1 MAIKKKRRISIRID
15 MTPMVDIAFLLLI
28 FYMATTQFKPP
39 EQKAVSLPS
48 SHSQI
53 ELPSKDKIIVTVTPD
68 DSIFVD
74 YMEKVEKEI
83 NGRMV
88 PTIERVYMDA
98 TPYTVGKVINSIRA
112 RNFNALVIIKADK
125 DVKFGTM
132 KKVMDTM
139 VEENLSRFQIITEL
153 EAEAI

>member
-1 MAIKKKRRISIRID
+1 M
-15 MTPMVDIAFLLLI
+15 
-28 FYMATTQFKPP
+28 
-39 EQKAVSLPS
+39 
-48 SHSQI
+48 
-53 ELPSKDKIIVTVTPD
+53 TPD

-74 YMEKVEKEI
+74 YMEKVEKDI

-88 PTIERVYMDA
+88 PTIERVYMEA
-98 TPYTVGKVINSIRA
+98 TPYTVGKVINGIRA
-112 RNFNALVIIKADK
+112 RNLSALVIIKADK

-132 KKVMDTM
+132 QRVMDTM